1 MEITQTNYAC
11 APENIAAL
19 IAQNLKL
26 TEENLQLKS
35 RLEAAEKMI
44 NLLIEQN
51 KLLRQRQFGKKTENS
66 KQLELELVFDE
77 DATLSQDETETQ
89 EPEVT
94 ETVTY
99 TRTKKTIGRR
109 LDTTNLPREQIIH
122 DLSDADK
129 CCGQCGKEL
138 VKFGEDHSEQLEYI
152 PATLKVI
159 EHIAYKYTC
168 RHCETVITAAKP
180 TMPIAKSMAAP
191 SLITEVIIKK
201 FEHHL
206 PWYRQAKIFTQDG
219 LDIPANT
226 ICNWYLQA
234 GEVLEPLKTALFAQ
248 LDKIHILQADET
260 TVKLLKEDLKGYM
273 WCYHSLEPNNRFLLF
288 EYNDSRG
295 GIVVN
300 NTLSN
305 YQGLLQTDGY
315 SGYNELRHKAGVI
328 NLGCWAHCRRKFA
341 EIVKIATSAG
351 KAHEVVKWIAKLY
364 AIEVEAKALGLD
376 FTERKALRQQKAKPI
391 LDKIYELV
399 SQAKP
404 STKSVLGAAIT
415 YTLNQWPYL
424 IKYIEHGEAEIDNNW
439 CENQIRPFAVGRKNW
454 LFLGNERSAH
464 IASFFYSI
472 IQTCR
477 INQIDPRK
485 YLIYVLSQ
493 AGNMRLGTVKPTDL
507 LPQYID
513 KFLLV

>member
-11 APENIAAL
+11 TPENIALLA
-19 IAQNLKL
+19 K
-26 TEENLQLKS
+26 ENLQLKL
-35 RLEAAEKMI
+35 RLESAEKKI
-44 NLLIEQN
+44 DLLIEQN

-77 DATLSQDETETQ
+77 DETLNQDEAETE
-89 EPEVT
+89 EPKVT

-99 TRTKKTIGRR
+99 TRTKKTTGRKI
-109 LDTTNLPREQIIH
+109 DTTNLPREQIIH

-159 EHIAYKYTC
+159 EHISYKYTC

-180 TMPIAKSMAAP
+180 QMPIAKSMAAP

-206 PWYRQAKIFTQDG
+206 PWYRQSKIFTQDG

-234 GEVLEPLKTALFAQ
+234 GEALEPLKKALFAQ

-295 GIVVN
+295 GAVVN

-315 SGYNELRHKAGVI
+315 SGYNELRHKDGVI

-364 AIEVEAKALGLD
+364 AIEAEAKALCLD
-376 FTERKALRQQKAKPI
+376 FTKRKALRQQKAKPI
-391 LDKIYELV
+391 LDKIHGLV

-404 STKSVLGAAIT
+404 STKSALGAAIT
-415 YTLNQWPYL
+415 YTLNQWLYL

-493 AGNMRLGTVKPTDL
+493 AGNIRLGTVKPTDL
-507 LPQYID
+507 LPQFID
-513 KFLLV
+513 KSLFI

>member
-11 APENIAAL
+11 TPENIAL
-19 IAQNLKL
+19 LVK
-26 TEENLQLKS
+26 ENLELKS
-35 RLEAAEKMI
+35 RLESAEKNI
-44 NLLIEQN
+44 ALLIEQI
-51 KLLRQRQFGKKTENS
+51 KLGRQRQFGKKTETSN
-66 KQLELELVFDE
+66 QLELEFVFDE
-77 DATLSQDETETQ
+77 DDTLNQDEAEIEEPEATETL
-89 EPEVT
+89 
-94 ETVTY
+94 TY
-99 TRTKKTIGRR
+99 TRKKKTTGRR

-129 CCGQCGKEL
+129 CCGQCSKEL

-159 EHIAYKYTC
+159 EHISYKYTC
-168 RHCETVITAAKP
+168 RHCETVIAATKP
-180 TMPIAKSMAAP
+180 EMPIAKSMAAP

-206 PWYRQAKIFTQDG
+206 PWYRQSKIFTQDG

-234 GEVLEPLKTALFAQ
+234 GEVLEPLKKALFAQ
-248 LDKIHILQADET
+248 LDKIHTLQADET

-315 SGYNELRHKAGVI
+315 SGYNELRHKARVI

-341 EIVKIATSAG
+341 EIVKITTSAG

-364 AIEVEAKALGLD
+364 AIEAEAKALCLD
-376 FTERKALRQQKAKPI
+376 FAARKALREQKAVPI
-391 LDKIYELV
+391 LDKIHELV

-404 STKSVLGAAIT
+404 STKSALGAAIT

-424 IKYIEHGEAEIDNNW
+424 IKYIEYGEAEIDNNW
-439 CENQIRPFAVGRKNW
+439 CENQIRPFAIGRKNW
-454 LFLGNERSAH
+454 MFLGNERSAH
-464 IASFFYSI
+464 IAAFFYSM

-477 INQIDPRK
+477 INHIDPRK

-493 AGNMRLGTVKPTDL
+493 AGNMRRGTVNPTDL

-513 KFLLV
+513 RSLLV